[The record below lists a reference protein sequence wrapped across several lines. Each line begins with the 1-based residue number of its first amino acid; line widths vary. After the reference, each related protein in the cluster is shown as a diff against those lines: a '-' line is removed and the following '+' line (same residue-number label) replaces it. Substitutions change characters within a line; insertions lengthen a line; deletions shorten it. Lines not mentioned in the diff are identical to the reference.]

1 MIDTDIYV
9 GGKRKEENSMDVAI
23 AFAIGVVFGMA
34 SLLTWAVC
42 ASNTAYKEKLKRVKT
57 NEDMLKLADSKQ
69 LRRALKRMYWQ
80 NTMYLSPLLR
90 EVQERKIDEWLEKEA
105 DSEWRE

>member
-1 MIDTDIYV
+1 
-9 GGKRKEENSMDVAI
+9 MDVAI
-23 AFAIGVVFGMA
+23 AFAIGAVFGIA